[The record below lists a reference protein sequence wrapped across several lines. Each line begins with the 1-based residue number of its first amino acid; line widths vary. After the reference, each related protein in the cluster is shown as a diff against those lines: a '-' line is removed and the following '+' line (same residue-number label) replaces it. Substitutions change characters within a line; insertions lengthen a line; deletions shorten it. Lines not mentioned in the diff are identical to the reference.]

1 MWEWVK
7 AIETDWG
14 EETKHVVSAHFPAF
28 SADGAARKFT
38 EAFEWAATP
47 RSTPKEYADAND
59 LRSLE
64 LLVRVLRFL
73 KAVPESE

>member
-1 MWEWVK
+1 ML
-7 AIETDWG
+7 INLN
-14 EETKHVVSAHFPAF
+14 TKRAKKKREK
-28 SADGAARKFT
+28 AARKFA

-59 LRSLE
+59 MQSLE

-73 KAVPESE
+73 KAVPESEQRV